1 MDDSLESKDKAPAR
15 SSSTREK
22 IEVGVGAALLVAF
35 AVLVFYGV
43 VQAINQSN
51 MVVTT
56 AGWFLVVLFS
66 TGCGCVAFA
75 AIRTSL
81 VWRLVA
87 GAMTAFLIASG
98 VLFLF
103 GLLLA
108 LMSGID

>member
-1 MDDSLESKDKAPAR
+1 MGDSSESKDGGPAR
-15 SSSTREK
+15 AGSTREK
-22 IEVGVGAALLVAF
+22 IEVGVGAALLIAF

-43 VQAINQSN
+43 LQAVYQSD

-56 AGWFLVVLFS
+56 AGWLFVVLIS

-98 VLFLF
+98 ILFVM
-103 GLLLA
+103 GVLLA
-108 LMSGID
+108 LMSGMD